1 MNENSENENVQP
13 QPSET
18 PVEQSA
24 VASTAK
30 VEDKDACN
38 FAMLCHLLGI
48 FTCIVGPLIIW
59 LVKKDSH
66 KFVDEHGKASIN
78 WQISVLIYALVSS
91 FLVIIFI
98 GGIMLLVLGLL
109 NLVFCVIA
117 ALKAS
122 DGKSYKYPLAINFL
136 K

>member
-1 MNENSENENVQP
+1 MSENTENVQP

-18 PVEQSA
+18 PVEQPA
-24 VASTAK
+24 AACTAK

-48 FTCIVGPLIIW
+48 FTCIVGPLIVW

-66 KFVDEHGKASIN
+66 KFIDEHGKAALN
-78 WQISVLIYALVSS
+78 WQISVLIYAFVSG
-91 FLVIIFI
+91 LLMIIVI
-98 GGIMLLVLGLL
+98 GGIMLLALGVL
-109 NLVFCVIA
+109 NLIFCIVA
-117 ALKAS
+117 ALKAR
-122 DGKSYKYPLAINFL
+122 DGVAYSYPLAIKFL